1 MKKNISKSQHSQVEA
16 PEQKN
21 IHQMMMIH
29 ILNKHF
35 EPVWEDELF
44 HNIGMRFD
52 RETQTLTI
60 GQWWKRSWLWKAT
73 VKPKSVGICTYNA
86 SLIDDDYWDLI
97 CKLKPEL
104 FSFLWEDKG
113 INYFEYGKLPK
124 VA

>member
-1 MKKNISKSQHSQVEA
+1 MNNNFTTNDSVKSVT
-16 PEQKN
+16 EQKD
-21 IHQMMMIH
+21 IKQMMIDT
-29 ILNKHF
+29 LNKHF

-44 HNIGMRFD
+44 HNIGMMFD